1 MAAAVLV
8 KPGQT
13 VLNGDRFQ
21 VGRYHS
27 SRYRGIVNLNN
38 FRQVALHGV
47 LDPAVLPIH
56 VFILHRAAGPAFDK
70 RLAAALL

>member
-1 MAAAVLV
+1 MLV

-13 VLNGDRFQ
+13 VLNSDRLQ
-21 VGRYHS
+21 IGRYHP
-27 SRYRGIVNLNN
+27 SRYRGIVNLND
-38 FRQVALHGV
+38 FRQVALHSV

-56 VFILHRAAGPAFDK
+56 VFILHRAAGPVFDK